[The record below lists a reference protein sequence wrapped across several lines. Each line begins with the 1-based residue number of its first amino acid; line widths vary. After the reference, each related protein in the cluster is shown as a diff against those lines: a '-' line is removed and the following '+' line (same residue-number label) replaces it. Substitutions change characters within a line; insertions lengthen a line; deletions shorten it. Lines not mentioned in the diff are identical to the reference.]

1 MDNRMELFKQKK
13 KKKSKDSL
21 NHNIQLIQIIT
32 LAIMGLLSVNVFWVT
47 IMQQHFLSG
56 ESLKE
61 YAAKANI
68 QEKQIQATRGY
79 IYDYNGEIIAQDI
92 RTYNIVCILNDKRPS
107 MNGEIAYVKDL
118 EYTASMLAGPLG
130 MSEEEILSYLT
141 SGKEKGLYQT
151 ELGTKARNLSKE
163 TKDLIQ
169 SFNLPGIEF
178 TDSIQRSY
186 PLGTFASNLIG
197 FAQTDESGSTVGKMG
212 LELKFNQY
220 LAGSNG
226 YKKYQ
231 SDKNGFILP
240 GMKVEETP
248 AINGNNITLT
258 LEKTVQEALE
268 EAFQQT
274 VNDFDVTRVWGA
286 VSEIDT
292 GRIVGWGQ
300 YPSFDPNVLD
310 IEEYNDFGSQLPYE
324 AGSTIKSIA
333 WAAAMDT
340 GNYDGEALVNSNDF
354 YFTADRNNNPV
365 RVNYNTGNRITNSRW
380 KQYGWIPYD
389 YGLILSA
396 NTIAASLI
404 TEVMTPETYEEY
416 MDAFG
421 LFKKTNAYG
430 FDEATGV
437 KVYNWSTDKITNTY
451 GQGST
456 YTTLQL
462 LQAYSAIFGDGSM
475 KVPYVIE
482 SIKDAYDSQKVIY
495 QGGTQ
500 ISGQPISE
508 STAIAMQ
515 ALLERVVSDPQGTAK
530 YYAIPE
536 CKVSGKTGTTQVIVD
551 GSYESGYTINSVML
565 AFPAED
571 PQYMVYYAFEGPY
584 DADAH
589 YKTDAVTTLLRK
601 VALYFNIID
610 DQNTNDG
617 EEVSQEVDVNLSSE
631 VTTFTMPNCVN
642 HSWNY
647 VNEQFADLNAQVVVI
662 GQGDRVVNQYP
673 AANTQVNS
681 NTKVFLLME
690 ANGFEMVD
698 MTGWTRKDVTSL
710 WELCGIDVKIE
721 GLGRVIEQSIPP
733 GTYVSKNDVL
743 EIKLSK
749 E

>member
-1 MDNRMELFKQKK
+1 MKFFKKLK
-13 KKKSKDSL
+13 AKILGTDKGDATIKAL
-21 NHNIQLIQIIT
+21 RIIT
-32 LAIMGLLSVNVFWVT
+32 LAVMGLLGVNVFWVT
-47 IMQQHFLSG
+47 MMQQHILSG
-56 ESLKE
+56 ESLKD
-61 YAAKANI
+61 YAEKANI

-92 RTYNIVCILNDKRPS
+92 RTYNIVCILSEDRPS
-107 MNGEIAYVKDL
+107 MNGEIAYVKDI
-118 EYTASMLAGPLG
+118 ENTASMLAGPLG
-130 MSEEEILSYLT
+130 MSEDEIAGYLR

-151 ELGTKARNLSKE
+151 ELGVKARNLSKE
-163 TKDLIQ
+163 TKDLIE
-169 SFNLPGIEF
+169 SYNLPGIEF
-178 TDSIQRSY
+178 TGSIQRSY

-197 FAQTDESGSTVGKMG
+197 FAQTDESGSTVGRMG
-212 LELKFNQY
+212 LELKFDEY
-220 LAGSNG
+220 LGGHNG
-226 YKKYQ
+226 YKIYQ

-268 EAFQQT
+268 EAFKQT
-274 VNDFDVTRVWGA
+274 EKDFEVSRVWGA
-286 VSEIDT
+286 VSEVDT
-292 GRIVGWGQ
+292 GRILGWGQ
-300 YPSFDPNVLD
+300 SPSFDPNVLE
-310 IEEYNDFGSQLPYE
+310 INEYNDYGSQLPYE

-340 GNYDGEALVNSNDF
+340 GNYDGEALCNANDF
-354 YFTADRNNNPV
+354 FFTADQYNNPV

-404 TEVMTPETYEEY
+404 TEIMSPELYEQY

-421 LFKKTNAYG
+421 LFKKTGAVG
-430 FDEATGV
+430 FNEATGV

-456 YTTLQL
+456 YTTLQI
-462 LQAYSAIFGDGSM
+462 LQAYSAILGDGSL

-482 SIKDAYDSQKVIY
+482 SIKDGYDSQKVLY
-495 QGGTQ
+495 QGGVQ
-500 ISGQPISE
+500 IGGQPISE
-508 STAIAMQ
+508 STALQMQ
-515 ALLERVVSDPQGTAK
+515 QLLERVVSDPKGTAK

-551 GSYESGYTINSVML
+551 GSYESGYTINSVLL

-571 PQYMVYYAFEGPY
+571 PKYMVYYAFEGPY
-584 DADAH
+584 DPDAH
-589 YKTDAVTTLLRK
+589 FKTEAVTTLLRK
-601 VALYFNIID
+601 VAMYYNVID
-610 DQNTNDG
+610 DGNENQQHESDQ
-617 EEVSQEVDVNLSSE
+617 QEVDVNHQQE
-631 VTTFTMPNCVN
+631 ITTYTMPSCIN
-642 HSWNY
+642 HSWDY
-647 VNEQFADLNAQVVVI
+647 VNEQFSSINANVVVI
-662 GQGDRVVNQYP
+662 GNGDRVVNQYP
-673 AANTQVNS
+673 RAGSEVNS

-690 ANGFEMVD
+690 ASGFGMPD
-698 MTGWTRKDVTSL
+698 MSGWTRKDVTSF
-710 WELCGIDVKIE
+710 WELTGIDVKMD

-733 GTYVSKNDVL
+733 GIYVSEHDSL
-743 EIKLSK
+743 ELKLTK